1 MKRMN
6 VIVVTFML
14 FLGCNINWGSSC
26 GYTSRDSEV
35 IGQVKKVQ
43 RNTPMFC
50 DDYDAVDVSL
60 GVMRGGV
67 GSYSTEDIWMFVT
80 PAQAKELSALQ
91 KTNSVVRFT
100 YDERRLVN
108 CVPTDHIVR
117 SFVDVSGSADAGQ

>member
-6 VIVVTFML
+6 VMVLTFMM
-14 FLGCNINWGSSC
+14 FLGCNINCGSSC

-43 RNTPMFC
+43 RNTPLFC
-50 DDYDAVDVSL
+50 DDYDEVDVSL

-91 KTNSVVRFT
+91 KTNAVVKFT
-100 YDERRLVN
+100 YDDRRWVN
-108 CVPTDHIVR
+108 CVRTDRVVR
-117 SFVDVSGSADAGQ
+117 GFVDVSDSADAGQ